1 MASRLQPK
9 VFLAGRVALEI
20 DGVVIGEGS
29 FPGRQGRVLFAY
41 LVAEQGRPVPREEL
55 AEALWGE
62 TPPAS
67 WDKALTGI
75 VTKVRSLLAHQGIDG
90 AALTGAFGC
99 YRLELPEGAWVDVV
113 AAANAEDEAE
123 MALAAGDFAEAS
135 NAAALAAS
143 LLRQPFLPGEGGT
156 WVEEKRRELAD
167 ARERALDVLADASLR
182 SGDTREAV
190 KWAQQAIALSPFRDS
205 GYRRLMEA
213 HVAAGNRAEALR
225 VYERCRRLLAEEL
238 GAYPSPETESVYRR
252 VLEAPPPAP
261 LNVTEA
267 GTDGRPPADDECQAD
282 VASAA
287 NASARAP
294 RSRFLAGLVCAAIT
308 IATAAVAATMLFAR
322 GDRGASA
329 EVSANAVGIFNAD
342 TGRPT
347 GEIPV
352 GQSPSAATVGSGS
365 IWVTNADG
373 HTVSRIDSAKHS
385 LVQTIRVGAGPSGI
399 TTGAGAV
406 WVTNSLDGTVSRI
419 DPGTNVTVQTIDV
432 GTEPLGIVYAA
443 GSVWVANTGDAT
455 ITRIDPESGKPL
467 KTLPVAATELAFGAG
482 TLWAT
487 ERAAGRVIRIDP
499 TTGKP
504 VAAIQVGNGPTGI
517 AIGGGAAWVANSLD
531 GTVSRIDVD
540 TNSVRATVLTGNGP
554 AAVAVDPRGVWVS
567 DQFDGTLARLDPR
580 TNEVAQRL
588 SLGNPPRGLALSGG
602 KVLVAVRQ
610 SGAGHRGGTLRV
622 RMTDPVDS
630 IDTAVAYAP
639 TSWPIL
645 RMTNDGLVAYNH
657 AGGLAGTQLVPDLAI
672 ALPAPSDG
680 GKTYSFKL
688 RPNIHYST
696 GRLLKASDFRAALE
710 RDFEI
715 GKLYAPYFDG
725 ILGAA
730 RCRKHPR
737 HCDLSRGIVADDA
750 GRRLTFHLVRPDAE
764 FLYKLALD
772 FAYATPAET
781 APREARTH
789 PLPATGP
796 YMIASYRP
804 KHTLRL
810 VRNPYFHEWSKAA
823 QPDGYPDE
831 IVFRMGGSAA
841 SAVDAVIHGRA
852 DAYSTSPVVNPP
864 SSNLLET
871 LRLRYAS
878 QVHSNPQPHTT
889 ALFLNTRVAPFN
901 RRDARKALN
910 YAANRLEAVRI
921 VGGPEAAE
929 ATCQILPAGFPG
941 YQRYCPYG
949 TQNLAKARAL
959 VARSGTRGMKVT
971 FWANPYFESLT
982 PYAVKLLRS
991 IGYHVSTKTSAA
1003 DSYYDVVGDS
1013 RTGAQIGITDWISD
1027 YPAASAFINPLL
1039 GCASRIPRSK
1049 YNLNDAEFCDL
1060 DLDRQIAA
1068 ALTAQ
1073 VTDPYAARGLWQRV
1087 DRQIVDEAP
1096 WVPLVNPK
1104 TVDVLSERVGNY
1116 EYSPNGFGTPYDQLW
1131 VR

>member
-20 DGVVIGEGS
+20 DGVVIGDGR

-41 LVAEQGRPVPREEL
+41 LVVEQGRPVPRDEL

-67 WDKALTGI
+67 WDKALTGV
-75 VTKVRSLLAHQGIDG
+75 VTKLRSLLADQGIDG
-90 AALTGAFGC
+90 ATALTGAFGC

-113 AAANAEDEAE
+113 EGANAADEAE
-123 MALAAGDFAEAS
+123 TALDAGDFEKAID
-135 NAAALAAS
+135 AAMLTAS
-143 LLRQPFLPGEGGT
+143 LLRQPLLPGEEGT
-156 WVEEKRRELAD
+156 WVEERRRELSD

-182 SGDTREAV
+182 SGDIREAA
-190 KWAQQAIALSPFRDS
+190 KWAEQAIVLTPYRES

-238 GAYPSPETESVYRR
+238 GAYPSPETESVYRTL
-252 VLEAPPPAP
+252 LEAPSRVPEDVTKTTDEPAP
-261 LNVTEA
+261 TSGQPEA
-267 GTDGRPPADDECQAD
+267 GIAHEPIAPARP
-282 VASAA
+282 
-287 NASARAP
+287 RK
-294 RSRFLAGLVCAAIT
+294 RFVLGVGCGALT
-308 IATAAVAATMLFAR
+308 IASAAVAATMLL
-322 GDRGASA
+322 GHDGHGASA
-329 EVSANAVGIFNAD
+329 EISANAVGIFDAR
-342 TGRPT
+342 TGRPS

-352 GQSPSAATVGSGS
+352 GQSPYAAAVGSGS
-365 IWVTNADG
+365 IWVTHADG
-373 HTVSRIDSAKHS
+373 DAVSRIDPRTKAV
-385 LVQTIRVGAGPSGI
+385 VQTIPVGTSPSGI

-406 WVTNSLDGTVSRI
+406 WVTNSLNDTVSRI
-419 DPGTNVTVQTIDV
+419 DPGTNAAVQRIEV
-432 GTEPLGIVYAA
+432 GSEPLGIVYAA
-443 GSVWVANTGDAT
+443 GSVWVANTGEST
-455 ITRIDPESGKPL
+455 ITRIDPESGKRDR
-467 KTLPVAATELAFGAG
+467 TLPIAATELTFGAG
-482 TLWAT
+482 TLWAS
-487 ERAAGRVIRIDP
+487 EQAAGRVVRIDP
-499 TTGKP
+499 ATGKQ
-504 VAAIQVGNGPTGI
+504 VAAIQVGNGPAGI
-517 AIGGGAAWVANSLD
+517 AYGGRAAWVANSLD
-531 GTVSRIDVD
+531 GTVSRIDAD
-540 TNSVRATVLTGNGP
+540 TNTVRATVPTGNGP
-554 AAVAVDPRGVWVS
+554 AGVVVGPHGVWVS
-567 DQFDGTLARLDPR
+567 DQFDGTLVRIDPR
-580 TNEVAQRL
+580 TNQVAQRL
-588 SLGNPPRGLALSGG
+588 NLGHPPQALAVSASN
-602 KVLVAVRQ
+602 VLVTVRQ

-630 IDTAVAYAP
+630 IDTAVAYTP

-657 AGGLAGTQLVPDLAI
+657 AGGLAGTKLVPDLAI

-680 GKTYSFKL
+680 GKTYSFRL
-688 RPNIHYST
+688 RPNIRYSN
-696 GRLLKASDFRAALE
+696 GRSVKASDFRAAFE

-725 ILGAA
+725 IVGAA
-730 RCRKHPR
+730 RCRKQPKR
-737 HCDLSRGIVADDA
+737 CDLSRGVVADDDA
-750 GRRLTFHLVRPDAE
+750 GTLTFHLVAPDAE

-772 FAYATPAET
+772 FAYATPTGT
-781 APREARTH
+781 APREARVH

-796 YMIASYRP
+796 YMIAAYQPR
-804 KHTLRL
+804 HTLRL
-810 VRNPYFHEWSKAA
+810 VRNPYFHEWSRAA

-831 IVFRMGGSAA
+831 IVFETSRSATA
-841 SAVDAVIHGRA
+841 AVDAVIHGRA
-852 DAYSTSPVVNPP
+852 DVYSTSPIANPP
-864 SSNLLET
+864 SANLLET

-910 YAANRLEAVRI
+910 YAADRPAAVRL
-921 VGGPEAAE
+921 VGGPDAAQ

-941 YQRYCPYG
+941 YRRYCPYRSAR
-949 TQNLAKARAL
+949 NLAKARAL

-971 FWANPYFESLT
+971 YWSNRYFEKFTL
-982 PYAVKLLRS
+982 YAVKLLRS
-991 IGYHVSTKTSAA
+991 LGYRVSTKTPPA

-1027 YPAASAFINPLL
+1027 YPAASAFVSPLL

-1049 YNLNDAEFCDL
+1049 YNLNDAQFCDL
-1060 DLDRQIAA
+1060 DLDRRIGK

-1073 VTDPYAARGLWQRV
+1073 VTDPYAARGIWERV
-1087 DRQIVDEAP
+1087 DRQIVDAAP

-1104 TVDVLSERVGNY
+1104 TVDVLSKRVGNY
-1116 EYSPNGFGTPYDQLW
+1116 QYSPNGFGTPYDQLW